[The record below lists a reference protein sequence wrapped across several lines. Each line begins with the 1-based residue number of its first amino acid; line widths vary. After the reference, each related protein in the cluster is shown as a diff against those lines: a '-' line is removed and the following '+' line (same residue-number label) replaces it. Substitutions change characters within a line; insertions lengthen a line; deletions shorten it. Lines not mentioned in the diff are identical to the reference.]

1 MEDSDINEDDRIGF
15 GEFRA
20 LMKGSY

>member
-1 MEDSDINEDDRIGF
+1 MEDSDINEDDRIDF